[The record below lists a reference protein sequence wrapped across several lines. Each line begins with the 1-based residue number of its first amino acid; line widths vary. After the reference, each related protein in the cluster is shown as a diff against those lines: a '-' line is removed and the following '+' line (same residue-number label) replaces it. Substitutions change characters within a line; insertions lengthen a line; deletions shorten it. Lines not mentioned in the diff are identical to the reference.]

1 MHVVTI
7 EVPHLRN
14 RTHLVHDGR
23 VGVVI
28 DPPRQVGA
36 VEAAAEEA
44 GVDIVAVAE
53 THIHDDYVSG
63 GLFLSKRHR
72 ASYLVAADEDVD
84 FDRIEVHDNETLS
97 FGDIDLRAIATP
109 GHTPLHLA
117 FLASDAT
124 TGDDRPSAL
133 FSGGSLLHG
142 TVGRTDLV
150 DPFLTT
156 ALTRAQWLSARRLGA
171 LPAETSL
178 HPTHGSGGLGGGTS
192 TPAVDGIVTVGDQ
205 RATNPA
211 LTLGHEP
218 FVSTLLGTL
227 DPAPSHHTRVSARN
241 RAGAWDPRP
250 HHPIDLDGVR
260 HALARGAHVV
270 DVRSAADYAAGHI
283 PGTLSVPAGPQCAL
297 YIGWVTPWGA
307 ELVLVSDADEG
318 LEQLVA
324 ELGSIGI
331 ERVRTAVVDT
341 SEAGSGATGWTWLRR
356 TDWAGYVED
365 PPAAGSVVIDV
376 RRPDEWCAGH
386 LPGARN
392 IPVHEL
398 LQRLEEIPRGEVWVH
413 CDAGYRAAVAAGILD
428 RAGRDVVLVDDE
440 FPRVTEIGLHLQSG
454 RPAA

>member
-72 ASYLVAADEDVD
+72 AAYLVAADEEVD
-84 FDRIEVHDNETLS
+84 FDRIEVHDNETLA

-124 TGDDRPSAL
+124 TRDDSRGAL

-150 DPFLTT
+150 DPVLTP
-156 ALTRAQWLSARRLGA
+156 ALTRAQWLSAHRLGA
-171 LPAETSL
+171 LPAETFL
-178 HPTHGSGGLGGGTS
+178 HPTHGSGGFGAGTA
-192 TPAVDGIVTVGDQ
+192 TPAVDGMVTVGDQ
-205 RATNPA
+205 RSTNPA
-211 LTLGHEP
+211 LTLGHER
-218 FVSTLLGTL
+218 FVSKMLGSL
-227 DPAPSHHTRVSARN
+227 DPGPSHHTQVSARN
-241 RAGAWDPRP
+241 RAGAWSPRP
-250 HHPIDLDGVR
+250 HHRIDADGLGE
-260 HALARGAHVV
+260 ALARGAHVI

-283 PGTLSVPAGPQCAL
+283 PGTLSVPSGPRCAVCT
-297 YIGWVTPWGA
+297 GWVTPWVRSWCSCPTPTQSWSSWSPTSDPSASRMSRPPSSTGPVPLAGPGCAVPTGPATSRIPPRPEAWSSTSPSRRVVRRTPPGSAQHPCPRAPAPAGGDPARQGVGA
-307 ELVLVSDADEG
+307 LRR
-318 LEQLVA
+318 
-324 ELGSIGI
+324 
-331 ERVRTAVVDT
+331 RVPR
-341 SEAGSGATGWTWLRR
+341 GSG
-356 TDWAGYVED
+356 
-365 PPAAGSVVIDV
+365 
-376 RRPDEWCAGH
+376 
-386 LPGARN
+386 
-392 IPVHEL
+392 
-398 LQRLEEIPRGEVWVH
+398 
-413 CDAGYRAAVAAGILD
+413 
-428 RAGRDVVLVDDE
+428 GRDPRPCRTRRRARRRRV
-440 FPRVTEIGLHLQSG
+440 PRVTEIGLHLQRG

>member
-72 ASYLVAADEDVD
+72 AAYLVAADEEVD
-84 FDRIEVHDNETLS
+84 FDRIEVHDNETLA

-124 TGDDRPSAL
+124 TRDDSRGAL

-150 DPFLTT
+150 DPVLTP
-156 ALTRAQWLSARRLGA
+156 ALTRAQWLSAHRLGA

-178 HPTHGSGGLGGGTS
+178 HPTHGSGGFGAGTA
-192 TPAVDGIVTVGDQ
+192 TPPVDGMVTVGDQ
-205 RATNPA
+205 RSTNPA
-211 LTLGHEP
+211 LTLGHER
-218 FVSTLLGTL
+218 FVSTMLGSL
-227 DPAPSHHTRVSARN
+227 DPAPSHHTQVSARN
-241 RAGAWDPRP
+241 RAGAWSPRP
-250 HHPIDLDGVR
+250 HHRIDADGLGE
-260 HALARGAHVV
+260 ALARGAHVI

-283 PGTLSVPAGPQCAL
+283 PGTLSVPSGPRCAVCT
-297 YIGWVTPWGA
+297 GWVTPWGA
-307 ELVLVSDADEG
+307 ELVLVSDSDAE

-324 ELGSIGI
+324 DLGSIGL
-331 ERVRTAVVDT
+331 ENVATAVLD
-341 SEAGSGATGWTWLRR
+341 GSGATGWTGLRR
-356 TDWAGYVED
+356 TDWAGYVAD
-365 PPAAGSVVIDV
+365 PPAPRSVVIDV

-398 LQRLEEIPRGEVWVH
+398 PHRLEEIPRGKVWVH

-428 RAGRDVVLVDDE
+428 RAGHDVVLVDDE
-440 FPRVTEIGLHLQSG
+440 FPRVTEIGLHLQRG

>member
-7 EVPHLRN
+7 DLPHLRN

-63 GLFLSKRHR
+63 GLFLSKRHG
-72 ASYLVAADEDVD
+72 AAYLVAADEEVD
-84 FDRIEVHDNETLS
+84 FARIGVHDNETLA

-109 GHTPLHLA
+109 GHTPLHVA
-117 FLASDAT
+117 FLATDAT
-124 TGDDRPSAL
+124 TGDHSSGAL

-150 DPFLTT
+150 DPVLTT

-171 LPAETSL
+171 LPAGTTL
-178 HPTHGSGGLGGGTS
+178 HPTHGFGGLGGAS
-192 TPAVDGIVTVGDQ
+192 TPKADGRVTVGDQ
-205 RATNPA
+205 RDTNPA
-211 LTLGHEP
+211 LTLGHER
-218 FVSTLLGTL
+218 FVSTLLGSL
-227 DPAPSHHTRVSARN
+227 DPAPRHHTRVSARN
-241 RAGAWDPRP
+241 RAGAWVPRP
-250 HHPIDLDGVR
+250 HHRIDPVDLGQ
-260 HALARGAHVV
+260 ALARGAHVV
-270 DVRSAADYAAGHI
+270 DVRSAADYAAGHV
-283 PGTLSVPAGPQCAL
+283 PGTLSVPAGPRCAV
-297 YIGWVTPWGA
+297 YTGWVTPWGA
-307 ELVLVSDADEG
+307 ELVLLSDSDDG

-324 ELGSIGI
+324 ELASIGI
-331 ERVRTAVVDT
+331 ESVGTAVVD
-341 SEAGSGATGWTWLRR
+341 GSGADGWTGLRR
-356 TDWAGYVED
+356 TDWAGYVAD
-365 PPAAGSVVIDV
+365 PPASGSVVVDV
-376 RRPDEWCAGH
+376 RRSDEWCAGH

-392 IPVHEL
+392 IPLHEL
-398 LQRLEEIPRGEVWVH
+398 PHRLEEIPRGEVWVH

-428 RAGRDVVLVDDE
+428 RAGYDVVLLDDE